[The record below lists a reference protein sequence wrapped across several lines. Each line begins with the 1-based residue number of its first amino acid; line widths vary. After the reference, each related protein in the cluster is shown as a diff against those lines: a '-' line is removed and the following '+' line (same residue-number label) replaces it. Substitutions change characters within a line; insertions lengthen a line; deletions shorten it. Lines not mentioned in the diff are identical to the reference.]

1 MLRSDIVSRTLISVA
16 LFLLIVSLST
26 ACQTQSAPATST
38 DTRAAD
44 EASLKATENEW
55 SKAAGTK
62 DVEKTVAFYGD
73 DAVVLPPN
81 SPVLTG
87 KVSIR
92 AMWKTMQEAPG
103 FSIHWQATKVEV
115 ARSGDIAYTSGSYEW
130 TQNDSNGKPMTEKG
144 KYLEAWKKQ
153 TDSSWKCVADM
164 FSSDL
169 PVPTAAESKAAS
181 GRSK

>member
-1 MLRSDIVSRTLISVA
+1 MHRSDIVSRTLISLA

-44 EASLKATENEW
+44 EASLQTAESEW

-62 DVEKTVAFYGD
+62 DLDKTVAFYSD

-81 SPVLTG
+81 SAVLTG
-87 KVSIR
+87 KGPIR
-92 AMWKTMQEAPG
+92 AMWKSMQEASG

-115 ARSGDIAYTSGSYEW
+115 ARSGDIGYTRGSYEW
-130 TQNDSNGKPMTEKG
+130 TKDDSSGKPMTEKG

-153 TDSSWKCVADM
+153 TDGSWKCVADM

-169 PVPTAAESKAAS
+169 PLTTATESKAANQK
-181 GRSK
+181 SK

>member
-1 MLRSDIVSRTLISVA
+1 MLRSDILSRTLSLA

-44 EASLKATENEW
+44 EASLNTAESEW
-55 SKAAGTK
+55 SKTAGTK
-62 DVEKTVAFYGD
+62 DLDKTVAFYGD

-87 KVSIR
+87 KGSIR
-92 AMWKTMQEAPG
+92 AMWKGMQEAPG
-103 FSIHWQATKVEV
+103 FSIHWHAAKVEV
-115 ARSGDIAYTSGSYEW
+115 ARSGDIGYTRGSYEW
-130 TQNDSNGKPMTEKG
+130 TQNDSSGKPMTEKG

-153 TDSSWKCVADM
+153 TDGSWKCVADM

-169 PVPTAAESKAAS
+169 PVPTVTESKAANE
-181 GRSK
+181 RK

>member
-1 MLRSDIVSRTLISVA
+1 VLRSDTLSRTLISLA

-44 EASLKATENEW
+44 EASLKTAESEW

-62 DVEKTVAFYGD
+62 DVEKTVAFYSD

-87 KVSIR
+87 KGPIR
-92 AMWKTMQEAPG
+92 AMWKSMQEAPG
-103 FSIHWQATKVEV
+103 FSIHWQVTKVEV
-115 ARSGDIAYTSGSYEW
+115 ARSGDIAYASGSYEW
-130 TQNDSNGKPMTEKG
+130 TQNDSNGKPMTDKG
-144 KYLEAWKKQ
+144 KSLEAWKKQ
-153 TDSSWKCVADM
+153 TDGSWKCVADM
-164 FSSDL
+164 FSSNL
-169 PVPTAAESKAAS
+169 PRPTATESKAAS
-181 GRSK
+181 AKSK